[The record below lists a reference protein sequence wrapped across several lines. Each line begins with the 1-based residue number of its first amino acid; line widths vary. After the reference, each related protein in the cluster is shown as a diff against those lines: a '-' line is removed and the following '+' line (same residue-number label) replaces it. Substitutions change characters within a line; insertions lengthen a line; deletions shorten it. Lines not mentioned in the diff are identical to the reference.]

1 MFCAL
6 RCECWVICKLKTCP
20 MTSPYYKDAHRFSP
34 SKEALELWMN
44 TRKPGNSI
52 AAGHPG
58 LFTTIEYSKDLAWT
72 LVAGFIELLALV
84 LTTYGALNHYAQQ
97 QNTAVLFVTI
107 IAVVL
112 FVAFDLIGVLLH
124 GADRAE
130 KVTSL
135 AKAKVVNDHQQKKD
149 LIKKAEQT
157 TTREFFG
164 TLFLMLSALIK
175 IGAVLLL
182 MAAIGATIPMFVVL
196 VMFYITVIY
205 IHIAHTGYWLEAR
218 RTSKKF
224 RREWESWWKDFQESN
239 VADSVIQKIVFRS
252 PQPLQRDELQ
262 NGRQVVR
269 SLREVEEDGV
279 KMYELEI
286 ESKGIMWDEDVTALL
301 SNVAPGWLQDTLR
314 SACIR
319 MQLQHMNIVPGPGPG
334 QQGQN

>member
-1 MFCAL
+1 MHFIGGDVWRIANS
-6 RCECWVICKLKTCP
+6 RPVT

-34 SKEALELWMN
+34 SKEALQHWMN

-72 LVAGFIELLALV
+72 FVAGFIELLALV

-124 GADRAE
+124 GADRSK
-130 KVTSL
+130 KVISL
-135 AKAKVVNDHQQKKD
+135 AKAKVVNDQQIKKD
-149 LIKKAEQT
+149 LIKVAEQT

-182 MAAIGATIPMFVVL
+182 FGFIGASIPMIVVL

-205 IHIAHTGYWLEAR
+205 IHVAHTGYWLEAR
-218 RTSKKF
+218 KTSKRF
-224 RREWESWWKDFQESN
+224 RREWEVWWKDFQESN
-239 VADSVIQKIVFRS
+239 TTGSVNQKIVFRS
-252 PQPLQRDELQ
+252 PQPLQKEELQ

-269 SLREVEEDGV
+269 SLREVDEDGV

-314 SACIR
+314 TACIR
-319 MQLQHMNIVPGPGPG
+319 MQLQHMDIVPGPAPRRK
-334 QQGQN
+334 